1 MAPGC
6 GVGPPTT
13 GGPRPEV
20 YAGAPGNN
28 GYFDLRGATNG
39 NCGVIILGDD
49 CEESDYRWF
58 ESGH

>member
-49 CEESDYRWF
+49 CE
-58 ESGH
+58 